1 MEGDHKRDVDDN
13 DDNDDDNDD
22 KKRQKVDFDGDDTN
36 GQDAVA
42 RGLT

>member
-1 MEGDHKRDVDDN
+1 MMMIMMTTMMI
-13 DDNDDDNDD
+13 

-42 RGLT
+42 RGLTFYWKQYI